1 MKKKIVTVLAFA
13 VVLAGC
19 SPMSSAPP
27 AAALNDGQLPL
38 PADYRTWPKFL
49 TDVQRADAKQIRD
62 IYMNADA
69 ARGSADRGFPPGA
82 TFVMENWSVK
92 LDPAGQPLKGADG
105 KLVKNMLAAVFVM
118 GKNPGWGS
126 NLPEAQRN
134 GDWIYTAFK
143 GSGERNADARYETCR
158 GCHAPLKD
166 SDFVFRYDEHLAGVK
181 AGSY

>member
-1 MKKKIVTVLAFA
+1 MKKNVLTVLCLA
-13 VVLAGC
+13 VVMTGC
-19 SPMSSAPP
+19 SPMNSAPP
-27 AAALNDGQLPL
+27 PAALNDGQLSL

-69 ARGSADRGFPPGA
+69 ARGSADRGFPPGS

-92 LDPAGQPLKGADG
+92 LDPAGQPFKGADG
-105 KLVKNMLAAVFVM
+105 KLVKDKLAAVFVM
-118 GKNPGWGS
+118 GKNSGWGS
-126 NLPEAQRN
+126 NVPEAQRN
-134 GDWIYTAFK
+134 GDWIYTAFR
-143 GSGERNADARYETCR
+143 GNGELNGEAKYETCR

-166 SDFVFRYDEHLAGVK
+166 KDFVFRYDEHLAGLK